1 MRRLYALRF
10 LRLLTMPWIK
20 TDAFKQGI
28 VDDKG
33 VKVKKPE
40 TPKEKSSY
48 TVFHKLV
55 FNIRRLLGKIPLGQS
70 TIARFQISALGRVF
84 SSQKLAARS
93 SGSLRLGFGSR
104 PVV

>member
-1 MRRLYALRF
+1 MGLLRGPDFFYALRF

-33 VKVKKPE
+33 VKLKKPE

-48 TVFHKLV
+48 TV
-55 FNIRRLLGKIPLGQS
+55 
-70 TIARFQISALGRVF
+70 TY
-84 SSQKLAARS
+84 
-93 SGSLRLGFGSR
+93 
-104 PVV
+104 